1 MAGIG
6 FELRK
11 LLARDSLTSLIQTY
25 AYAGIISSGPWVL
38 SIIGILVIGFMSVSV
53 VTPEFLI
60 NQFQVTVTYL
70 MALSLILTGIVQL
83 AFTRFIADRLFEKRD
98 DEVLPNLN
106 GVLLVVTLV
115 SGLIGG
121 VTVIVSFREQTIL
134 YRLLLVSCFVILSNL
149 WIATIM
155 LSGLKQYKQIVGL
168 YVLGYTISVSGA
180 LLLRPFGLEG
190 LLLGFVLGQL
200 VMLMGM
206 IVMVTRGYPGR
217 QFIGFDF
224 ARRGRM
230 FPTLM
235 AVGFLYNLGVW
246 ADKFMFWLYPDTS
259 QPVIGPFRASLI
271 YDLPVFLAYLSIIP
285 GMAVFLTRMETDFV
299 EYYERFYA
307 AVRDGGALGQ
317 IEEMRD
323 EMVFT
328 IRQGIF
334 EIIKIQGIATLTI
347 FVAGPALLRWLGI
360 SELYLSL
367 LYIDVVAAG
376 LQVVF
381 LGILNVFFY
390 LDKRRIVLV
399 LNGLFVGLNIVFTY
413 VTLQLGAPFYGYGFA
428 LALLFTVMV
437 GFYLLDYKLDRLEY
451 ETFMLQR

>member
-11 LLARDSLTSLIQTY
+11 LLAKDSLTGLMQAY

-38 SIIGILVIGFMSVSV
+38 SILGILIIGFISVSV

-70 MALSLILTGIVQL
+70 MALSLILTGLVQL
-83 AFTRFIADRLFEKRD
+83 AFTRFIADRLYEKRD
-98 DEVLPNLN
+98 DEVLPNFN
-106 GVLLVVTLV
+106 GILLVVTLV
-115 SGLIGG
+115 SGLIGTL
-121 VTVIVSFREQTIL
+121 TVVISFRDQSIL
-134 YRLLLVSCFVILSNL
+134 YRLLLVSGFVILSNL

-168 YVLGYTISVSGA
+168 YVLGYAISVGA
-180 LLLRPFGLEG
+180 ALALRPFGLEG

-206 IVMVTRGYPGR
+206 IVMVTRAYPGR
-217 QFIGFDF
+217 QFIAFDF

-230 FPTLM
+230 FTTLI

-246 ADKFMFWLYPDTS
+246 ADKFLFWFYPYTS

-299 EYYERFYA
+299 EYHERFYE
-307 AVRDGGALGQ
+307 AVRDGGSLNH

-334 EIIKIQGIATLTI
+334 EIIKIQAIATLII

-399 LNGLFVGLNIVFTY
+399 LNALFVGLNITFTY

>member
-11 LLARDSLTSLIQTY
+11 LLAKDSLTGLMQAY

-38 SIIGILVIGFMSVSV
+38 SILGILIIGFMSVSV

-70 MALSLILTGIVQL
+70 MALSLILTGLVQL
-83 AFTRFIADRLFEKRD
+83 AFTRFIADRLYEKRD
-98 DEVLPNLN
+98 DEVLPNFN
-106 GVLLVVTLV
+106 GILLVVTLV
-115 SGLIGG
+115 SGLIGTL
-121 VTVIVSFREQTIL
+121 TVVISFRDQSIL
-134 YRLLLVSCFVILSNL
+134 YRLLLVSGFVILSNL

-168 YVLGYTISVSGA
+168 YVLGYAISVGA
-180 LLLRPFGLEG
+180 ALALRPFGLEG

-206 IVMVTRGYPGR
+206 IVMVTRAYPGR
-217 QFIGFDF
+217 QFIAFDF

-230 FPTLM
+230 FTTLI

-246 ADKFMFWLYPDTS
+246 ADKFLFWFYPYTS

-299 EYYERFYA
+299 EYHERFYE
-307 AVRDGGALGQ
+307 AVRDGGSLNH

-334 EIIKIQGIATLTI
+334 EIIKIQAIATLII

-399 LNGLFVGLNIVFTY
+399 LNALFVGLNITFTY